1 MYVARYIYKDAN
13 SGKPNTLFDVPVRR
27 WIGNELFFRQL
38 AKASLTE
45 DAFVT
50 GEISRQ

>member
-1 MYVARYIYKDAN
+1 MYVTRYVHKDAN
-13 SGKPNTLFDVPVRR
+13 SGKRNTLFDVPVRR

-38 AKASLTE
+38 AKTSLTE